1 MLNYFRKHS
10 LRKSLWLII
19 LFGSLLTQAQNLY
32 ACDLTDSG
40 LQSTC
45 CCDKD
50 MDKGCSMGGGCDVSA
65 EVTLSGCCEVSTM
78 VDVGLQD
85 VARADSLNDKL
96 VLLLDAPQPPP
107 AIITSKIILPLRI
120 ISESSVASN
129 LFSIDPLTGTHT
141 YLVTQRFR
149 V

>member
-1 MLNYFRKHS
+1 MLNYFRQHN
-10 LRKSLWLII
+10 LRKGLWLII

-32 ACDLTDSG
+32 ACELTDTG

-45 CCDKD
+45 CCDKN
-50 MDKGCSMGGGCDVSA
+50 MNTGCSMGGGCDSSA
-65 EVTLSGCCEVSTM
+65 EGILTGCCELSSM

-85 VARADSLNDKL
+85 VARADSLNHKL
-96 VLLLDAPQPPP
+96 VLLLEAPQPPP
-107 AIITSKIILPLRI
+107 EIITSKIILPFRI
-120 ISESSVASN
+120 ISQSAVTIDLSN
-129 LFSIDPLTGTHT
+129 INPTPGNHT

>member
-1 MLNYFRKHS
+1 MLNYFRQHT

-19 LFGSLLTQAQNLY
+19 LFGSLLTQVQNLY
-32 ACDLTDSG
+32 ACDLTHSG

-45 CCDKD
+45 CCGQD
-50 MDKGCSMGGGCDVSA
+50 MEKGCSMGGGCATSA
-65 EVTLSGCCEVSTM
+65 EGLVTGCCEVNATM
-78 VDVGLQD
+78 DVGLEN
-85 VARADSLNDKL
+85 VTAADSLHHKL

-107 AIITSKIILPLRI
+107 AILISKVVLSPSS
-120 ISESSVASN
+120 ISEISVTAN
-129 LFSIDPLTGTHT
+129 LFYANSLNGTQT

>member
-1 MLNYFRKHS
+1 MLNYFRQHN
-10 LRKSLWLII
+10 LRKGLWLII

-32 ACDLTDSG
+32 ACDLIDDG
-40 LQSTC
+40 LQTAC
-45 CCDKD
+45 CCDKN
-50 MDKGCSMGGGCDVSA
+50 MDKGCSMGGGCDASA
-65 EVTLSGCCEVSTM
+65 EGLLTGCCEVSTT

-85 VARADSLNDKL
+85 VARADSLNHKL

-120 ISESSVASN
+120 ISLSAVTSDQSSIN
-129 LFSIDPLTGTHT
+129 PTPGNHT
-141 YLVTQRFR
+141 YLVTQRIR

>member
-1 MLNYFRKHS
+1 MLNFFRQHT

-40 LQSTC
+40 LQSAC

-50 MDKGCSMGGGCDVSA
+50 MDKGCSMGGGCEASA
-65 EVTLSGCCEVSTM
+65 EGMLTGCCEVNTM
-78 VDVGLQD
+78 VDVGIQD
-85 VARADSLNDKL
+85 VARADSLNDKM

-107 AIITSKIILPLRI
+107 AIITSKIILPLLI
-120 ISESSVASN
+120 ISQSSVTSN
-129 LFSIDPLTGTHT
+129 QFSTNPTPGNLT